1 MQLFKLTFSTFFLK
15 INLVLFLVIG
25 LLILIS
31 TLQVQSFDKKTLFIE
46 NRLNSIEN
54 HLEKIRGTNDEW
66 ENRRSKLRLQ
76 LNELEAKKALLAS
89 NNFIFR
95 LLTDI
100 LIIPFIF
107 SVCILFLNFKKG
119 YIVTCEHFKLKRNIF
134 GKITLIAAIC
144 IAASYYLLANEIDYF
159 LIDDTSFFYTLFVLT
174 FLLILFS
181 CIINFK
187 VGQSLWFILGI
198 LSLIPYAILILTLS
212 VLILS
217 GPWKFG

>member
-1 MQLFKLTFSTFFLK
+1 VLVQCDDLFTSQSRRTLKVILKSIFIRMQLFKLTFSTFFLK

-107 SVCILFLNFKKG
+107 FCVYS
-119 YIVTCEHFKLKRNIF
+119 
-134 GKITLIAAIC
+134 
-144 IAASYYLLANEIDYF
+144 
-159 LIDDTSFFYTLFVLT
+159 
-174 FLLILFS
+174 
-181 CIINFK
+181 
-187 VGQSLWFILGI
+187 
-198 LSLIPYAILILTLS
+198 IP
-212 VLILS
+212 
-217 GPWKFG
+217 KF

>member
-107 SVCILFLNFKKG
+107 FCVYS
-119 YIVTCEHFKLKRNIF
+119 
-134 GKITLIAAIC
+134 
-144 IAASYYLLANEIDYF
+144 
-159 LIDDTSFFYTLFVLT
+159 
-174 FLLILFS
+174 
-181 CIINFK
+181 
-187 VGQSLWFILGI
+187 
-198 LSLIPYAILILTLS
+198 IP
-212 VLILS
+212 
-217 GPWKFG
+217 KF